1 MKKTM
6 LYGKYFSIHLKSLMQ
21 YKTSFFLTALGQFLT
36 SFSVYL
42 SIYFMFD
49 RFNQVEG
56 FTYTE
61 VLLCFAVVLMA
72 FSLAECFFRGFDT
85 FPSIISNGEFD
96 RMMVRP
102 RSVIFQV
109 LASKIEF
116 SRIGRLLQAIIVF
129 AYAIPASGINWTFD
143 KIVTLLF
150 MLISGITL
158 FSGLFIIYA
167 SFCFFTIEGL
177 EFMNIFTDGGRE
189 FGRYPLS
196 IYGEGILKFFTY
208 VIPTALFQYYPF
220 LYLIGRSNNLLYMFL
235 PLVGMLFIIPC
246 YYFWRFGLRHYKS
259 TGS

>member
-85 FPSIISNGEFD
+85 FPSIISSGEFD

-129 AYAIPASGINWTFD
+129 AYAIPACGIIDFD

-158 FSGLFIIYA
+158 LWSVHNLRLILF
-167 SFCFFTIEGL
+167 FHHRGT
-177 EFMNIFTDGGRE
+177 
-189 FGRYPLS
+189 
-196 IYGEGILKFFTY
+196 
-208 VIPTALFQYYPF
+208 
-220 LYLIGRSNNLLYMFL
+220 
-235 PLVGMLFIIPC
+235 
-246 YYFWRFGLRHYKS
+246 
-259 TGS
+259 